1 MTRHDVISLVY
12 ANDELRIIILLFEHL
27 SKAINKSIR
36 KYILKLLN
44 LIHANE
50 VLHLNIIKLSLLYF
64 DKLNCE

>member
-27 SKAINKSIR
+27 SKSINKSIR
-36 KYILKLLN
+36 KNILKLLN

-50 VLHLNIIKLSLLYF
+50 VFRLTQ
-64 DKLNCE
+64 

>member
-27 SKAINKSIR
+27 SKAIAKSIR

-50 VLHLNIIKLSLLYF
+50 VF
-64 DKLNCE
+64 R

>member
-36 KYILKLLN
+36 KYILLKLL
-44 LIHANE
+44 
-50 VLHLNIIKLSLLYF
+50 KFF